1 MSFSTF
7 NRAFGISASL
17 TPTGPLAKSD
27 SNSKSPKKEHG
38 KERPRTKSASIFAMS
53 DKTRKKNIN
62 QKDQKEKF
70 REKKISKT

>member
-38 KERPRTKSASIFAMS
+38 KERPPRKSASIFAMS
-53 DKTRKKNIN
+53 DKTRKKNI
-62 QKDQKEKF
+62 KPLEVA
-70 REKKISKT
+70 ESKK